1 MSRLHRGFQVKQY
14 NPGKV
19 WVGIFLL
26 IALMGMFFYLGKGYQ
41 SYQLEHLRLERET
54 LVARIA
60 ELEDRNQGLVRK
72 NAHLAGSSKI
82 ERDAYQLANRELVRL
97 QQELLV
103 QKEELVFYRGIVSPK
118 DAALGVNLQS
128 FVVRKKNSQ
137 NQYSYK
143 LILTKNGKSTK
154 KISGDTDIVI
164 RGESSGN
171 VSELSMSELALEN
184 SNKGTKF
191 AFRYF
196 QVFEGDIVLPEGFE
210 PYEVEIGIKPTTK
223 RVKSF
228 SETISWTRV
237 LSEGV

>member
-1 MSRLHRGFQVKQY
+1 MSQLHRGFQVKQY
-14 NPGKV
+14 NPWKV
-19 WVGIFLL
+19 WIGILML
-26 IALMGMFFYLGKGYQ
+26 IALMGMFFYLGQGYQ
-41 SYQLEHLRLERET
+41 SYQLEHLRLEREA

-60 ELEDRNQGLVRK
+60 ELEDRNHGLVQK

-82 ERDAYQLANRELVRL
+82 ERDAYQLANRELIRL
-97 QQELLV
+97 QQELLA

-118 DAALGVNLQS
+118 DSALGVNLQS

-137 NQYSYK
+137 DQYSYK
-143 LILTKNGKSTK
+143 MILTKNGKSTK
-154 KISGDTDIVI
+154 KISGAADIVI

-171 VSELSMSELALEN
+171 VSELNISELALEN
-184 SNKGTKF
+184 SDKGTKF

-196 QVFEGDIVLPEGFE
+196 QVFEGDIALPEGFE